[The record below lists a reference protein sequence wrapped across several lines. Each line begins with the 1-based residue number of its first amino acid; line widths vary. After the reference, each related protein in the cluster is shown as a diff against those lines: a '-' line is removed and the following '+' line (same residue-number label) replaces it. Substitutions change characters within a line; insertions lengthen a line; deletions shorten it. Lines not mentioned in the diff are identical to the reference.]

1 MAPTSDFPAEF
12 FSTKLVRMDDANG
25 VSGDR
30 LAELKRL
37 AVIQSLR
44 QAGAV
49 LDHLL
54 LDATMQ
60 RREEAMRMADAT
72 QAVHRA
78 LVSLS

>member
-1 MAPTSDFPAEF
+1 MAPTFDFPAEF
-12 FSTKLVRMDDANG
+12 FSTKLLGMDDANG
-25 VSGDR
+25 VGGDR

-60 RREEAMRMADAT
+60 RGEEALRIADAT

>member
-1 MAPTSDFPAEF
+1 
-12 FSTKLVRMDDANG
+12 MDDANA
-25 VSGDR
+25 VRRDR

-49 LDHLL
+49 LDHLV

-60 RREEAMRMADAT
+60 RDEEAIRMADAT

-78 LVSLS
+78 LVSLT